1 MQVYYTSGSN
11 QYTLRVEP
19 ITSTGSLT
27 LHLTDMYLLTSSS
40 QSILPTSWNE
50 YESML
55 IFTASIASASVGSEY
70 RATLKSGSCSIWNGS
85 IQVYNSQSLFSKSS
99 YENQNTQY
107 ISNVTDNSYIIMD

>member
-19 ITSTGSLT
+19 ISTTGSLT

-40 QSILPTSWNE
+40 QSIIPSNWNE
-50 YESML
+50 YESM
-55 IFTASIASASVGSEY
+55 IQFTASIAGAAVGNEY
-70 RATLKSGSCSIWNGS
+70 RATIKSGSCAIWNGS
-85 IQVYNSQSLFSKSS
+85 IQVYNSQSAFSKSD

-107 ISNVTDNSYIIMD
+107 ISNVTDNEYIIM